1 MKTRILLALSAAL
14 LLAGPAQAQT
24 IVCKAPININT
35 ATDTQ
40 LRAIGLGPKLID
52 EVHEYRPFKNAA
64 HVKKELGK
72 YMKATSLNKLLTCVK
87 FK

>member
-1 MKTRILLALSAAL
+1 MTTRILLALSAAL

-35 ATDTQ
+35 ATAAQ
-40 LRAIGLGPKLID
+40 LKAIGLGPKLID

-64 HVKKELGK
+64 HVKKEMGK
-72 YMKATSLNKLLTCVK
+72 YMKAASLTKFLTCIK